1 MRALEMTGDQITR
14 EPDLWKAGAM
24 VDPVR
29 EGSPMR
35 RLCLFTIALL
45 LGVLLCSGTA
55 LAASPHGTGHFIAA
69 NPMTTARGY
78 FTATELLNGNV
89 LVAGGYDGIFGP
101 PPFFGDAEIYHW
113 RTGIWSCLLYTSP
126 SPRD

>member
-29 EGSPMR
+29 KGSPMR

-55 LAASPHGTGHFIAA
+55 LAAGPHGTGHFTRAKHMI
-69 NPMTTARGY
+69 TARGY

-89 LVAGGYDGIFGP
+89 LVAGGYSAPAP
-101 PPFFGDAEIYHW
+101 PPA
-113 RTGIWSCLLYTSP
+113 
-126 SPRD
+126 